1 MVQDVS
7 AISHSLKDYLR
18 SIFVIKQ
25 GGKMKKYAL
34 VMVLGGILIFSVIE
48 NVFAE
53 ETVGCP
59 HAVGKG
65 KFKIRG
71 KAAYIQASKCYSD
84 EVWKALHSSSPYSLD
99 YDKMVDL
106 PDGWHLRKTRIVMGL
121 EYGIIDRLSVGALI
135 PYVVKDLKRQVWSK
149 QANKT
154 VWKEVKDN
162 GLEDL
167 WLSAKYLVYS
177 KSPGLLGFD
186 WKDGL
191 FLAFSYK
198 PSISSDEKIKNGIG
212 SGTEDFK
219 VVILSHPHLTENLFL
234 CSDVWYQYRGRVK
247 EIDGFSKSG
256 WDLGDKFGYR
266 LFVGYEFDKFAIVGG
281 PQGWIARSNKDKDG
295 NELEDSDTYSHGIVV
310 KLRWMPFGDEEAGSI
325 DLGIRILYANKT
337 AFAADFMSAICGR
350 IKF

>member
-1 MVQDVS
+1 
-7 AISHSLKDYLR
+7 
-18 SIFVIKQ
+18 
-25 GGKMKKYAL
+25 
-34 VMVLGGILIFSVIE
+34 MVLGGIFIFSVIE
-48 NVFAE
+48 NAFAE
-53 ETVGCP
+53 KTVGCP

-65 KFKIRG
+65 KIKIRG
-71 KAAYIQASKCYSD
+71 TAAYIQASKCYSD
-84 EVWKALHSSSPYSLD
+84 EVWKALRGSSPYSKD

-106 PDGWHLRKTRIVMGL
+106 PNGWHQKMTKVAMGL
-121 EYGIIDRLSVGALI
+121 EYGITDRLSAGIFI

-162 GLEDL
+162 GLEAL
-167 WLSAKYLVYS
+167 WLSVKYLVYS

-191 FLAFSYK
+191 FLAFGYK

-212 SGTEDFK
+212 SGTNDFK
-219 VVILSHPHLTENLFL
+219 VVVLSHPHFTENFFL
-234 CSDVWYQYRGRVK
+234 CSDVWYQYRGKVK

-266 LFVGYEFDKFAIVGG
+266 FFFGYEFPNRKFVVIGG
-281 PQGWIARSNKDKDG
+281 PQGWIAESNKDKNG
-295 NELEDSDTYSHGIVV
+295 TEIEDSDTYSHGIVA
-310 KLRWMPFGDEEAGSI
+310 KFRWQPFGDEDAGSI

-337 AFAADFMSAICGR
+337 AFAPAFMPFIGGR

>member
-1 MVQDVS
+1 
-7 AISHSLKDYLR
+7 
-18 SIFVIKQ
+18 
-25 GGKMKKYAL
+25 MKKYAL
-34 VMVLGGILIFSVIE
+34 VMVLVGILIFSSIE
-48 NVFAE
+48 NAFAE

-59 HAVGKG
+59 HDVGKG

-71 KAAYIQASKCYSD
+71 KAAYIQAKKCYSD
-84 EVWKALHSSSPYSLD
+84 EVWRALHGGSPYSID
-99 YDKMVDL
+99 YDRMVDL
-106 PDGWHLRKTRIVMGL
+106 PNGWHQKMAKIAMGL
-121 EYGIIDRLSVGALI
+121 EYGIIDRLSVGVLI

-167 WLSAKYLVYS
+167 WLSVKYLVYS

-212 SGTEDFK
+212 SGTDDFK
-219 VVILSHPHLTENLFL
+219 VVVLSHPHFTENFFL
-234 CSDVWYQYRGRVK
+234 CSDVWYQYRGKVK
-247 EIDGFSKSG
+247 KIDGFSKSAC
-256 WDLGDKFGYR
+256 DLGDKLGYR
-266 LFVGYEFDKFAIVGG
+266 LFVGYEFFNHKFVVVGG
-281 PQGWIARSNKDKDG
+281 PQGFIAGCNKDKDG
-295 NELEDSDTYSHGIVV
+295 NKLEESDTYSHGIVV
-310 KLRWMPFGDEEAGSI
+310 KFRWQPFGDEDAGSI
-325 DLGIRILYANKT
+325 DFGVSVPYANKT
-337 AFAADFMSAICGR
+337 AFAPAFMLTICGR